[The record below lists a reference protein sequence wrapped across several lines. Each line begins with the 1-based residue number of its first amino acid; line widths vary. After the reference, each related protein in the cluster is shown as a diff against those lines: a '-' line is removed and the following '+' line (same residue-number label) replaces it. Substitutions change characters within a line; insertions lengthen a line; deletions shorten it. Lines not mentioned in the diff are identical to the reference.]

1 MKEVRTLYVD
11 NGEDGVRVDRW
22 FKRRWPHLNHIQLN
36 KLFRSGQVRVD
47 GSRVK
52 ADTKLTAGAQ
62 VRVPPLPDAP
72 DPDAKQELSKR
83 DIAFAKSLVLYEDEE
98 VLALNKPAG
107 LAVQGGTKTTHH
119 IDKLLSAWGEG
130 VNRPKLVHRLDR
142 DTSGVLL
149 LGKTPA
155 AAARLSGSFAKR
167 KAQKTYWAIVQGNP
181 HPTEGV
187 IELHLAKRG
196 VGDREL
202 VVPAEPKDQD
212 AQPAETEFVSISRA
226 GPRVTFM
233 ALRPHTGRTH
243 QLRAHMK
250 AIGHP
255 ILGDPKYSDE
265 KSTQLS
271 EGLKLQL
278 HARSVMLPHPSVG
291 MLFIEAPIS
300 PELKA
305 GFAKFGFSED
315 EADQDPFARR
325 QVKRR

>member
-1 MKEVRTLYVD
+1 MNEVRTLYVD
-11 NGEDGVRVDRW
+11 NGEDGVRLDRW

-52 ADTKLTAGAQ
+52 ADTKLAAGSQ

-72 DPDAKQELSKR
+72 DKDEKRALSPR

-181 HPTEGV
+181 HPVEGV

-202 VVPAEPKDQD
+202 VVPAEPKDKD
-212 AQPAETEFVSISRA
+212 AQPAETEYVSISRA
-226 GPRVTFM
+226 GPRVTWL

-255 ILGDPKYSDE
+255 ILGDPKYSDD
-265 KSTQLS
+265 KAGQLS

-278 HARSVMLPHPSVG
+278 HARSIYLPHPSVG
-291 MLFIEAPIS
+291 MLHIEAPLS
-300 PELKA
+300 PEMKA

-315 EADQDPFARR
+315 EAEADPFARK
-325 QVKRR
+325 QLKRR